1 MKQIRMSLYLP
12 ILVWLWIVSPIAPA
26 SWAAEES
33 NPPYDPSRW
42 EKNIQA
48 FEAKDKEKPPALGG
62 ILFVGSSSIRLWD
75 TEKCFPGL
83 GIINRGFG
91 GSQMEDSVYYAPRIV
106 LPYQPKT
113 IAVYAGDND
122 IQSGKT
128 PQAVL
133 KDFQQFVKIVHHSLP
148 ETRIVYI
155 AIKPSISRW
164 DKVDRMREANHA
176 IRAFAEATEGVEFA
190 DIDTPMIGEDGRP
203 RPSLF
208 RDDGL
213 HLNEEGYALWTK
225 ILRPFIVCDPKPE

>member
-1 MKQIRMSLYLP
+1 MKRIRTSQYLP
-12 ILVWLWIVSPIAPA
+12 TLGWLWIACLIVSAT
-26 SWAAEES
+26 WAAEES
-33 NPPYDPSRW
+33 HPPYDSSRW
-42 EKNIQA
+42 EMDIQA
-48 FEAKDKEKPPALGG
+48 FEARDREKLPAPGG

-75 TEKCFPGL
+75 TEKCFPGM

-91 GSQMEDSVYYAPRIV
+91 GSQMVDSVYYAPRIV

-133 KDFQQFVKIVHHSLP
+133 KDFQQFVKIVHQSLP
-148 ETRIVYI
+148 ETRIIYI

-164 DKVDRMREANHA
+164 DKVDRMREANRA
-176 IRAFAEATEGVEFA
+176 IRKFAEATEGVEFA

-208 RDDGL
+208 LDDGL

-225 ILRPFIVCDPKPE
+225 ILRPSIVPARKPD